1 MPVVRYVVLVA
12 LVVWLG
18 ATGQALAGE
27 AVRYHAA
34 IAYGCGAVMTVG
46 LIVMK
51 FVGPPPEGFAVRLM
65 LVALMLAVTFAAAIR
80 GQSRATLALTAGLGA
95 VGLGWYARE

>member
-27 AVRYHAA
+27 AVGYQAA
-34 IAYGCGAVMTVG
+34 IAYGCGAVMAVG

-51 FVGPPPEGFAVRLM
+51 FVGPPPDGFALRLM
-65 LVALMLAVTFAAAIR
+65 LVALMLAIAFASSIR
-80 GQSRATLALTAGLGA
+80 GQSRATLTLTAAVGA
-95 VGLGWYARE
+95 VLLGWYARE